1 MQRHRLLFLKHIYPH
16 SQEHLYQQ
24 QMPIL
29 QLQMEPLLMLL
40 KYQQLLL
47 KHLLVYLFILH
58 EIYQIEM
65 KMIIFYYQ

>member
-1 MQRHRLLFLKHIYPH
+1 MQQHHLLFLKRIYQH
-16 SQEHLYQQ
+16 FQEHLYQQ
-24 QMPIL
+24 QMLTL
-29 QLQMEPLLMLL
+29 QLQMVLQQTPL
-40 KYQQLLL
+40 KFQQLLL